1 MGLGGSFLIGFMIW
15 VLKKQTVYYIVEMQL
30 YNSFYNIKERLMRNI
45 TCYTGTSPEGKKV
58 YMLDDTTP
66 TTLVIRE
73 GNVYK
78 LVRGM
83 FGVSEVTYVRRTHD
97 FNGFLYYLD
106 KYMEE
111 GSEQIVHFVGTA
123 DELLAKEKGNKYIK
137 AAVEY
142 LQAAE

>member
-1 MGLGGSFLIGFMIW
+1 
-15 VLKKQTVYYIVEMQL
+15 
-30 YNSFYNIKERLMRNI
+30 MRNI
-45 TCYTGTSPEGKKV
+45 TRYTGKSPEGKLV

-73 GNVYK
+73 GDVYK

-97 FNGFLYYLD
+97 FNGFLFYLD

-111 GSEQIVHFVGTA
+111 GSEKIVHFTGTA
-123 DELLAKEKGNKYIK
+123 DELLAREKGNKYI
-137 AAVEY
+137 ADAVAY

>member
-1 MGLGGSFLIGFMIW
+1 
-15 VLKKQTVYYIVEMQL
+15 
-30 YNSFYNIKERLMRNI
+30 MRNI
-45 TCYTGTSPEGKKV
+45 TCYTGKSAEGKLV

-73 GNVYK
+73 GDVYK

-83 FGVSEVTYVRRTHD
+83 FGVSEVAYVRTSHD
-97 FNGFLYYLD
+97 FNGFLHYLD

-111 GSEQIVHFVGTA
+111 GSEPIVHFTGTA
-123 DELLAKEKGNKYIK
+123 DELLAQEKGNKYIE